1 MNSPESPL
9 LSHKITTAHL
19 QRTACVYIRQS
30 SMRQVECHR
39 ESQVNQRQMITRAVS
54 LGWHESRINVIDAD
68 LGLSGATTTA
78 RGGFKELVA
87 EVSLNHV
94 GIILGYEVS
103 RLARNNADW
112 YHLLD
117 LAAVFSTLIADWDG
131 IYDPRLYNDR
141 LLLGLKGT
149 MSEAELHLLRLRLN
163 AGRLSQVRR
172 GEYRQKLPTGLVR
185 LPDASVV
192 KDPDA
197 QVRST
202 LEIIFAKFIELGSCR
217 RVLRYLHQQAIL
229 VPRRHHSGA
238 RVAGELHWK
247 PPSDSMLHEMLKNPA
262 YAGAFAYGRRAL
274 DAPSH
279 STPPTASRPRQA
291 QEQWSHLQQGVYPAY
306 ITWEQFIKNQQHL
319 RQNATRFAHAAA
331 RHSPG
336 AATGAARHGLA
347 LLQGL
352 VVCARC
358 GYHMTVMYKA
368 QPRYQCAGLTRRFGQ
383 AMCVSLGAPAVD
395 QAVVDAFFA
404 ALRPAQLDALSEV
417 LAAQAVERQR
427 LVRHWEQS
435 RQRVRYSVHLAA
447 KQYHAVDPDNRLVA
461 AELESRWEAALR
473 EQRETEEAYERF
485 QHDVSAPTLTPEL
498 RAQLQHICE
507 TLPGLWA
514 AGRLS
519 VVQRKELLRALIG
532 RVILKRTAAD
542 TIEAKIVWI
551 SGHHTLVSVTA
562 PILRT
567 CDMSGYAAME
577 HRIEELWRASVV
589 NDEAVA
595 DQLTAEGFH
604 SARLRRVSPKTVQ
617 KIRFKHGW
625 YDVAHQVRSGQPIA
639 GYMTISGVAA
649 RLGVE
654 RTWVHKRLHN
664 KTISPEYVHR
674 SAHSRVWLIRDA
686 PELIVQLEAL
696 LPDNLRTRERQING

>member
-1 MNSPESPL
+1 MNSTESPL
-9 LSHKITTAHL
+9 RSHKITAAHL

-39 ESQVNQRQMITRAVS
+39 ESQVNQRQMVARAVS
-54 LGWHESRINVIDAD
+54 LGWHESRINIIDCD
-68 LGLSGATTTA
+68 LGLSGATSTA
-78 RGGFKELVA
+78 RNGFKELVA

-94 GIILGYEVS
+94 GIIFGYEVS

-117 LAAVFSTLIADWDG
+117 LAAVCSTLIADWDG

-185 LPDASVV
+185 LPDATVV

-202 LEIIFAKFIELGSCR
+202 LELVFNKFSELGSCR
-217 RVLRYLHQQAIL
+217 RVLRYLHQHAIL
-229 VPRRHHSGA
+229 LPRRHHSGA
-238 RVAGELHWK
+238 RAAGELHWK

-262 YAGAFAYGRRAL
+262 YAGAFAYGRRAVESP
-274 DAPSH
+274 PS
-279 STPPTASRPRQA
+279 AGARAAGRPRQP
-291 QEQWSHLQQGVYPAY
+291 QERWSHLQPEVYPAY
-306 ITWEQFIKNQQHL
+306 LTWEQFVKNQQRL
-319 RQNATRFAHAAA
+319 RHNATRFAHAAA
-331 RHSPG
+331 LDSPG

-347 LLQGL
+347 VLQGL
-352 VVCARC
+352 VVCGRC

-368 QPRYQCAGLTRRFGQ
+368 QPRYQCAGLARRFGQ
-383 AMCVSLGAPAVD
+383 AMCASLGAPAVD
-395 QAVVDAFFA
+395 RAVVEAFLA
-404 ALRPAQLDALSEV
+404 ALRPAQLDALAEV

-435 RQRVRYSVHLAA
+435 RQRVRYAAQLAA
-447 KQYHAVDPDNRLVA
+447 RQYHAVDPDNRLVA
-461 AELESRWEAALR
+461 AELERRWESALR
-473 EQRETEEAYERF
+473 EQRETEEASERF
-485 QHDVSAPTLTPEL
+485 EQVASTPTLTPEL
-498 RAQLQHICE
+498 RAQLQHISE
-507 TLPGLWA
+507 TLPGWWA

-519 VVQRKELLRALIG
+519 VVQRKDLLRTLIA

-542 TIEAKIVWI
+542 TIEAKIVWV
-551 SGHHTLVSVTA
+551 SGHYTLISVTA
-562 PILRT
+562 PVLRARDVT
-567 CDMSGYAAME
+567 GYERME
-577 HRIEELWRASVV
+577 QRIEELWRASVV

-595 DQLTAEGFH
+595 QQLTDEGFH
-604 SARLRRVSPKTVQ
+604 SARLPRVSAKTVQ

-625 YDVAHQVRSGQPIA
+625 YDVAHQARSGQPIS
-639 GYMTISGVAA
+639 GYLTISGLAA

-664 KTISPEYVHR
+664 GTIRPEYVER
-674 SAHSRVWLIRDA
+674 SSHSRVWLLRDA
-686 PELIVQLEAL
+686 PELIAQLEAL
-696 LPDNLRTRERQING
+696 LPNTLRSRERQING

>member
-9 LSHKITTAHL
+9 LSHKITAAHL
-19 QRTACVYIRQS
+19 QRMAVVYIRQS

-39 ESQVNQRQMITRAVS
+39 ESQVNQRQMIARAVS
-54 LGWHESRINVIDAD
+54 LGWHESRINVIDCD

-94 GIILGYEVS
+94 GIIFGYEVS

-185 LPDASVV
+185 LPDATVV

-217 RVLRYLHQQAIL
+217 RVLRYLHQQPIL
-229 VPRRHHSGA
+229 LPRRHHSGA
-238 RVAGELHWK
+238 RASGELHWK
-247 PPSDSMLHEMLKNPA
+247 PPSDSMLHELLKNPA
-262 YAGAFAYGRRAL
+262 YAGAFAYGRRAV
-274 DAPSH
+274 DSPSS
-279 STPPTASRPRQA
+279 STAPTASRPRQA

-306 ITWEQFIKNQQHL
+306 ITWEQFIKNQQRL
-319 RQNATRFAHAAA
+319 RQNATRFAHQ
-331 RHSPG
+331 
-336 AATGAARHGLA
+336 ATGAVGAARDGLA

-352 VVCARC
+352 VVCAQC

-368 QPRYQCAGLTRRFGQ
+368 QPRYQCAGLARRFGQ
-383 AMCVSLGAPAVD
+383 AMCASLGAPAVD
-395 QAVVDAFFA
+395 RAVVDAFFA
-404 ALRPAQLDALSEV
+404 AIRPAQLDALSEV
-417 LAAQAVERQR
+417 LAAHAAERER

-435 RQRVRYSVHLAA
+435 RQRNRYTVELAA
-447 KQYHAVDPDNRLVA
+447 RQYHAVDPDHRLVA
-461 AELESRWEAALR
+461 AELERRWEAALR

-485 QHDVSAPTLTPEL
+485 QHTASAPTLTPQL
-498 RAQLQHICE
+498 RGQLLRICE

-519 VVQRKELLRALIG
+519 SVQRKELLRALIA

-542 TIEAKIVWI
+542 TIEAKIVWV
-551 SGHHTLVSVTA
+551 SGHYTLVSVTA

-567 CDMSGYAAME
+567 REMTGYAAME
-577 HRIEELWRASVV
+577 QRIEELWRASVV
-589 NDEAVA
+589 DDTAVA
-595 DQLTAEGFH
+595 QQLTAEGFH
-604 SARLRRVSPKTVQ
+604 SARLPHVSPKTVQ

-625 YDVAHQVRSGQPIA
+625 YDVAHQVRSGQPIS
-639 GYMTISGVAA
+639 GYLTISGLAA

-664 KTISPEYVHR
+664 GTIPPEYVSR

-696 LPDNLRTRERQING
+696 LPDNLRPRERQING